1 LNIISNVDQ
10 SKVGYFVPV
19 TDLFYDHCLL
29 LFVSAFSFNYDRLA
43 ILLDVVN
50 TYNDYL
56 MSERTDNANDYALAK
71 VLNECVITIFKL
83 MDYERDL
90 PDYSALNRS
99 YVLLREELIQIY
111 ARQPELQNVGGS
123 ICWKVM
129 QNIELFHEN
138 IGEYKSL
145 AFDYAQSGA
154 DYGDDHNSNVN
165 MLCIKANIDNP
176 VIPSQI
182 QKLLTEAKSNIKEFK
197 FELAKMNATLSIEV
211 ISGKPVVELGEE
223 KYRLS
228 AMRDGTVLTLISYCL
243 DKHPN
248 EQIDLDTLKSE
259 LKEAGLSAHGLSNLK
274 ESIRNSHFG
283 HNKPLQPFVDAY
295 PKAILVRKTTELTD
309 DQTKAI
315 KQAGS

>member
-1 LNIISNVDQ
+1 MNEI
-10 SKVGYFVPV
+10 
-19 TDLFYDHCLL
+19 
-29 LFVSAFSFNYDRLA
+29 
-43 ILLDVVN
+43 
-50 TYNDYL
+50 
-56 MSERTDNANDYALAK
+56 TDNANDYALAR

-83 MDYERDL
+83 MDNEQDL

-99 YVLLREELIQIY
+99 YVLLREELKQIY
-111 ARQPELQNVGGS
+111 ARQPELQNAGGS

-165 MLCIKANIDNP
+165 MLCIKANIDKP
-176 VIPSQI
+176 VIPPQI
-182 QKLLTEAKSNIKEFK
+182 QKLLTEAESNIKVFK
-197 FELAKMNATLSIEV
+197 YELAKLNATLSIEV
-211 ISGKPVVELGEE
+211 ISGRPVVTLGDE

-248 EQIDLDTLKSE
+248 EQMGLDTLKSE
-259 LKEAGLSAHGLSNLK
+259 LKQAGLSAHGLSNLK

-283 HNKPLQPFVDAY
+283 HKKPLQPFVDAY

-315 KQAGS
+315 ILAGS